1 MKKKHLMIGLI
12 SFTALTT
19 LAVATPVDA
28 AMMDTVTYENHGQY
42 VRSHAT
48 HLRHHTEDDHHM
60 NGISMH
66 ARNCD
71 GHIRYFTGELDPF
84 LDQ

>member
-1 MKKKHLMIGLI
+1 MKKKYLMIGLI

-19 LAVATPVDA
+19 FAVSTPIEA

-48 HLRHHTEDDHHM
+48 HLRHHAQM
-60 NGISMH
+60 NGVSMH
-66 ARNCD
+66 ARDRDDNLSCSAQETTPSA
-71 GHIRYFTGELDPF
+71 I
-84 LDQ
+84 Q

>member
-1 MKKKHLMIGLI
+1 MKKKYLMLGLI

-19 LAVATPVDA
+19 FAVATPVDA

-48 HLRHHTEDDHHM
+48 HLRHHAEGDHYM
-60 NGISMH
+60 NGVSMH
-66 ARNCD
+66 ARDRDENLSCPA
-71 GHIRYFTGELDPF
+71 E
-84 LDQ
+84 

>member
-1 MKKKHLMIGLI
+1 MKKKYLMIGLI

-19 LAVATPVDA
+19 FAVATPIEA

-48 HLRHHTEDDHHM
+48 HLRHHTEEASQM
-60 NGISMH
+60 NGVSMH
-66 ARNCD
+66 ARDWDETLLC
-71 GHIRYFTGELDPF
+71 PA
-84 LDQ
+84 Q

>member
-1 MKKKHLMIGLI
+1 MKKKYLMIGLI

-19 LAVATPVDA
+19 FAVATPVEA

-48 HLRHHTEDDHHM
+48 HLRHHTEDGHSM
-60 NGISMH
+60 NGVSMH
-66 ARNCD
+66 ARDTDENLSCP
-71 GHIRYFTGELDPF
+71 TE
-84 LDQ
+84 